1 MRSTARLPLQQRLRP
16 RRAKHVERLT
26 QLPQVQQV
34 LRLGVRTPPS
44 PGHALQH
51 GTAPLVSLFFFNQ
64 HGLALRRSCLAA
76 HSQIARCDL
85 AVPKKGP
92 RLGICTAEAGAF
104 PPHYVLSAGAG
115 TQHTSAALNCTAI
128 ALPDVPQCA
137 WGQDPQAR
145 SAQPGHTN
153 GLARPLAVPCFL
165 VPPFFPRQV
174 LRGHPRAVG
183 RQDSALAPFS
193 VSFCVGGFLCVLP
206 ICRTAVPPLLSS
218 AKMSLAR
225 RQLNCCRRDS
235 LRPASLPRTGS
246 VWVGVPPLF
255 LTGGEVHPPP
265 LLSALPGASTSSSS
279 SSLPTAV
286 ALRPRDLAGPS
297 LALPYCTALF

>member
-1 MRSTARLPLQQRLRP
+1 MPHSPLFHPHRQVTPCST
-16 RRAKHVERLT
+16 
-26 QLPQVQQV
+26 
-34 LRLGVRTPPS
+34 G
-44 PGHALQH
+44 
-51 GTAPLVSLFFFNQ
+51 LFPFFNQ

-92 RLGICTAEAGAF
+92 RLGICTAEASAF

-115 TQHTSAALNCTAI
+115 TQHTSAALNCTAT
-128 ALPDVPQCA
+128 ALPAVPQCA

-174 LRGHPRAVG
+174 LRGHPRADG

-193 VSFCVGGFLCVLP
+193 APLFWGFFLCGRVLVCPPHLSHRSAP
-206 ICRTAVPPLLSS
+206 I
-218 AKMSLAR
+218 
-225 RQLNCCRRDS
+225 
-235 LRPASLPRTGS
+235 
-246 VWVGVPPLF
+246 
-255 LTGGEVHPPP
+255 
-265 LLSALPGASTSSSS
+265 
-279 SSLPTAV
+279 
-286 ALRPRDLAGPS
+286 
-297 LALPYCTALF
+297 ALFCKDEPCPQAIKLLPPRQPQAR